1 MKKLL
6 STKASLILIMFGS
19 NANATVIKGS
29 EFKAGLWSGKSFA
42 YEQTGEWAECYVYR
56 LFPNDFYLGFSA
68 TPTDFILYLT
78 HSEVSIF
85 KDVSSVQ
92 IASQIDRNAPMYLT
106 AEKYNDET
114 ISVLFP
120 GQDDERY
127 NETIAHML
135 QLKKGN
141 TLTLSS
147 IFGSLRFSLKGSSKA
162 LSSLFDCASKY
173 ENYSASSSQAQ
184 GSAGTSSK
192 ETFAAIAFSKDTGG
206 NGYAYQ
212 YDNRSGAEARALK
225 ECGAF
230 ASDCIIATWF
240 GNACGA
246 LAVGDG
252 NGWGSSWADNVI
264 KAERDALASC
274 RSYGNKN
281 CEIKVSICSY
291 D

>member
-1 MKKLL
+1 MRKLL
-6 STKASLILIMFGS
+6 STMASLILLVFCS

-29 EFKAGLWSGKSFA
+29 EFAAGLWSGKAFLNDD
-42 YEQTGEWAECYVYR
+42 TGEYENCLVFRKFKNGY
-56 LFPNDFYLGFSA
+56 FLGFSF
-68 TPTDFILYLT
+68 TRSGFDIQLQNEDGYF
-78 HSEVSIF
+78 F
-85 KDVSSVQ
+85 KDVNNSFQV
-92 IASQIDRNAPMYLT
+92 ASQVDRNAPIFLS
-106 AEKYNDET
+106 AEKMNDSWV
-114 ISVLFP
+114 ILSYDNFDLI
-120 GQDDERY
+120 Y
-127 NETIAHML
+127 S

-141 TLTLSS
+141 TLSFSS
-147 IFGSLRFSLKGSSKA
+147 IYGNVRFSLKGSSRALKA
-162 LSSLFDCASKY
+162 NLDCESKY
-173 ENYSASSSQAQ
+173 ENYGASSNQAQ
-184 GSAGTSSK
+184 GSTGSSSK
-192 ETFAAIAFSKDTGG
+192 ETFAAIAFSKDTGA

-225 ECGAF
+225 ECRAF
-230 ASDCIIATWF
+230 ASDCSIATWF

-281 CEIKVSICSY
+281 CDIKVSICSY

>member
-1 MKKLL
+1 MD
-6 STKASLILIMFGS
+6 
-19 NANATVIKGS
+19 N
-29 EFKAGLWSGKSFA
+29 SF
-42 YEQTGEWAECYVYR
+42 QV
-56 LFPNDFYLGFSA
+56 
-68 TPTDFILYLT
+68 
-78 HSEVSIF
+78 
-85 KDVSSVQ
+85 
-92 IASQIDRNAPMYLT
+92 ASQVDRTPPIFLT
-106 AEKYNDET
+106 AEKLSDTWVILTYDNFDL
-114 ISVLFP
+114 IYS
-120 GQDDERY
+120 
-127 NETIAHML
+127 

-147 IFGSLRFSLKGSSKA
+147 IFGSLKFSLKGSSRALKA
-162 LSSLFDCASKY
+162 NLDCASKY

-192 ETFAAIAFSKDTGG
+192 ETFAAIAFSKDTGA

-225 ECGAF
+225 ECRAF

-281 CEIKVSICSY
+281 CEIEVSICSY

>member
-6 STKASLILIMFGS
+6 SAMASFILLVFCS
-19 NANATVIKGS
+19 NANASVIQGS
-29 EFKAGLWSGKSFA
+29 EFKAGLWSGKA
-42 YEQTGEWAECYVYR
+42 YLNDNSGKYTECYVFR
-56 LFPNDFYLGFSA
+56 EFNNGFYLGFAFTLSG
-68 TPTDFILYLT
+68 FVLYLT
-78 HSEVSIF
+78 PKQQDFF
-85 KDVSSVQ
+85 KDMDNSFQV
-92 IASQIDRNAPMYLT
+92 ASQVDRNAPIFLSAQKWAKTEVALNY
-106 AEKYNDET
+106 
-114 ISVLFP
+114 
-120 GQDDERY
+120 DDFDS
-127 NETIAHML
+127 IVS

-147 IFGSLRFSLKGSSKA
+147 IYGTVSFSLKGSSRA
-162 LSSLFDCASKY
+162 LTALFDCESKY
-173 ENYSASSSQAQ
+173 ENYGTASNQAQ
-184 GSAGTSSK
+184 GSAGSSSK
-192 ETFAAIAFSKDTGG
+192 ETFAAIAFSKDTGA

-225 ECGAF
+225 ECRAF
-230 ASDCIIATWF
+230 ASDCSIATWF

-281 CEIKVSICSY
+281 CEIEVSICS
-291 D
+291 DD